1 MPRRRDGVKRED
13 HTGTKYIRNCYAKL
27 YTTMTAFSPSGKGHS
42 YNYACEYKYRKRDY
56 VCKYSDGDVNHT
68 QTSLAGIS
76 RDIYVCNVNMLRIF
90 FSTKPLS
97 HAKRHARYLRYA
109 LQNAVLQ
116 IKRRYGD
123 VAIFPS
129 AKNTVLM

>member
-1 MPRRRDGVKRED
+1 MGA
-13 HTGTKYIRNCYAKL
+13 KYIRNCYAKL

-90 FSTKPLS
+90 FFHKTTFTCKKTRALPSVCT
-97 HAKRHARYLRYA
+97 AKCSLADKKT
-109 LQNAVLQ
+109 
-116 IKRRYGD
+116 IWRRGN
-123 VAIFPS
+123 FPVG
-129 AKNTVLM
+129 KKHGINVIDI